1 MAKSKYQRL
10 SVNRLQ
16 IGLKVKLPLSWTEH
30 PFLFNKIA
38 ITSAAQIEMIK
49 NLGVPY
55 VELVS
60 GAELLQDSEPEAE
73 LIVNEVELPSPQ
85 QAAVRQ
91 VRKALRQSQNQFIDA
106 MNQSRTLMSKLV
118 SDPEGAV
125 REAALLVEMMLDQLY
140 ANEQPRLALVSSGE
154 NRSSI
159 TQHGISVATLALV
172 MGHHLEL
179 DKPQLRTI
187 ATGAVL
193 HDVGKLRVP
202 EDIRTKRKGLTGAE
216 KNFLAMHPN
225 FGYDLLKKS
234 GMFSDE
240 VLNIVLHHHEF
251 YDGSGYPDGLK
262 GDKISLA
269 IQLVSLANDF
279 DSQLWRDDI
288 SSPQIALG
296 HLFKNRAGMHQQTL
310 IQTLVKVLGIYP
322 PGTIVQLSDGL
333 IAKVMLTTSETTK
346 PQVWSCTV
354 EGNDAQYRFLMDE
367 NVVVEAAIKPSDL
380 SRGASKTLQADSGIS
395 FYIC

>member
-1 MAKSKYQRL
+1 
-10 SVNRLQ
+10 
-16 IGLKVKLPLSWTEH
+16 
-30 PFLFNKIA
+30 
-38 ITSAAQIEMIK
+38 MIK

-55 VELVS
+55 VEVIS
-60 GAELLQDSEPEAE
+60 GAELIDDSEPDFE
-73 LIVNEVELPSPQ
+73 LTPRVAAPAPSPQ
-85 QAAVRQ
+85 LAAVRQ
-91 VRKALRQSQNQFIDA
+91 ARKALRQSQNQFIDA

-125 REAALLVEMMLDQLY
+125 RESALLVEMMLDQLY
-140 ANEQPRLALVSSGE
+140 ATELPRLALVNSGE
-154 NRSSI
+154 NRTSI

-193 HDVGKLRVP
+193 HDVGKMRVP
-202 EDIRTKRKGLTGAE
+202 EDIRAKRKGLSSAE

-234 GMFSDE
+234 GMFSED
-240 VLNIVLHHHEF
+240 VLNVVLHHHEF

-262 GDKISLA
+262 GEQIPLA
-269 IQLVSLANDF
+269 TQLVSLANDF

-288 SSPQIALG
+288 ISPQIALG
-296 HLFKNRAGMHQQTL
+296 HLFKNRAGMHQQEL
-310 IQTLVKVLGIYP
+310 IQTLVKVLGVYP
-322 PGTIVQLSDGL
+322 PGTIVQLSDGS

-346 PQVWSCTV
+346 PQVWSCAVDGT
-354 EGNDAQYRFLMDE
+354 DAQYRFLMDE
-367 NVVVEAAIKPSDL
+367 DVAVEAAIKPSDIG
-380 SRGASKTLQADSGIS
+380 RGASTTLQTDNGIS

>member
-1 MAKSKYQRL
+1 
-10 SVNRLQ
+10 
-16 IGLKVKLPLSWTEH
+16 
-30 PFLFNKIA
+30 
-38 ITSAAQIEMIK
+38 MIK

-55 VELVS
+55 VYVVS
-60 GAELLQDSEPEAE
+60 GAELLEDCEPEVDVA
-73 LIVNEVELPSPQ
+73 PTPAKTASPQ
-85 QAAVRQ
+85 QAALRQ
-91 VRKALRQSQNQFIDA
+91 TRKALRHSQNQFIDA
-106 MNQSRTLMSKLV
+106 MNQSRTLMGKLV

-125 REAALLVEMMLDQLY
+125 REAALLVEMMLEQLY
-140 ANEQPRLALVSSGE
+140 TSEQPRLALVSSGE
-154 NRSSI
+154 NRPSI

-172 MGHHLEL
+172 MGHHLDLEKTL
-179 DKPQLRTI
+179 LRAI
-187 ATGAVL
+187 ATGAIL
-193 HDVGKLRVP
+193 HDVGKMRVP
-202 EDIRTKRKGLTGAE
+202 EDIRTKRSGLSASE

-234 GMFSDE
+234 GMFSDD

-262 GDKISLA
+262 GDKIALP

-288 SSPQIALG
+288 ISPQIALG
-296 HLFKNRAGMHQQTL
+296 HLFKNRAGMHQQML

-322 PGTIVQLSDGL
+322 PGTIVQLSDGAV
-333 IAKVMLTTSETTK
+333 AKVMLTTSETTK

-354 EGNDAQYRFLMDE
+354 DGADAEYRFLMDE
-367 NVVVEAAIKPSDL
+367 DVVVEAAIKPSDL
-380 SRGASKTLQADSGIS
+380 SHGASKTLQAEDGIS